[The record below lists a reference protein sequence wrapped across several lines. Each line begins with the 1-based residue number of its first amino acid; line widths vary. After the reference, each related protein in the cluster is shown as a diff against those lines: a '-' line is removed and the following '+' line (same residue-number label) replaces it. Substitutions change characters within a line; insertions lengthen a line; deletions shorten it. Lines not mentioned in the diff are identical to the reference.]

1 MSFEL
6 EANPNGLR
14 GAFPHLS
21 VKGFQRLG
29 ESGNFLRL
37 ICARA
42 QRKLRSQNLKLEICR
57 ELPSTRA
64 GDPTHQNTRQK
75 LRDSATNDK

>member
-6 EANPNGLR
+6 EANPIGLR

-21 VKGFQRLG
+21 IKGFQRLG
-29 ESGNFLRL
+29 ESGNFFQLT
-37 ICARA
+37 CVRA

-57 ELPSTRA
+57 ELPSARA
-64 GDPTHQNTRQK
+64 GDPNHQNTRQK
-75 LRDSATNDK
+75 LRDSATDDK